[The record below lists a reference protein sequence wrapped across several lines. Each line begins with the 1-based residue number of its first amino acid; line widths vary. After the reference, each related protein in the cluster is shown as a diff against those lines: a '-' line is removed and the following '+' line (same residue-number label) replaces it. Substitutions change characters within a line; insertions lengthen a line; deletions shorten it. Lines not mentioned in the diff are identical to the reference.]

1 MYMCTRTCT
10 SNVYYAHKSTC
21 HFVFTRVIN
30 LCTTKEFTVQP
41 GELLVAQVETLDTF
55 ENNRAA
61 AIEVDIFSDTNVRMS
76 VGMHLHVL
84 PGMHVSMCAQAA
96 SLIIF
101 HYYVQ
106 YV

>member
-1 MYMCTRTCT
+1 MHTNQLVTLY
-10 SNVYYAHKSTC
+10 SYEPS
-21 HFVFTRVIN
+21 ID

-61 AIEVDIFSDTNVRMS
+61 SIEVDLFSDTNVRMS

-106 YV
+106 

>member
-1 MYMCTRTCT
+1 M
-10 SNVYYAHKSTC
+10 
-21 HFVFTRVIN
+21 
-30 LCTTKEFTVQP
+30 
-41 GELLVAQVETLDTF
+41 AQIETLDTF

-61 AIEVDIFSDTNVRMS
+61 AIEVVIFSDTNVRMS

-106 YV
+106 YNTLIFPYVHCYVCCYAFLILWLHVF

>member
-1 MYMCTRTCT
+1 MCTMHTNQLVT
-10 SNVYYAHKSTC
+10 LYLYEPS
-21 HFVFTRVIN
+21 ID

-84 PGMHVSMCAQAA
+84 PGMQANMCARAA

-106 YV
+106 YIH